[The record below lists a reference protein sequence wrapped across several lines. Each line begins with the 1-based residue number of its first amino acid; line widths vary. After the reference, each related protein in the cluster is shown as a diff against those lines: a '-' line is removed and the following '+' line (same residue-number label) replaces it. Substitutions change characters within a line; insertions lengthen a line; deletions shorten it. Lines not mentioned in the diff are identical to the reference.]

1 MGRMGSSSTES
12 TMKALVI
19 LVAATVVSG
28 KVLVSRIQDDSHTE
42 TELDRLERVLTKKI
56 EDASVLT
63 KKIED
68 ASAALMSRILRGE
81 RTLKS
86 EEFRGTAICGY
97 QERVLWPHG
106 SEGLMDYDR
115 IYEEVNDG
123 GSEFDKKTGRFTAG
137 QSGVY
142 LVSVSANS
150 GFTNNDAYLTMF
162 LRTSSGKY
170 QDGFEP
176 EMVFESTVGT
186 TNTFAPMSSSRY
198 ISMEKGESIYLE
210 YACGG
215 VCTKEPRELCVS
227 LYM

>member
-1 MGRMGSSSTES
+1 MGSSSTES

-28 KVLVSRIQDDSHTE
+28 KVLVSRIQDDSQTE
-42 TELDRLERVLTKKI
+42 TELDRLER
-56 EDASVLT
+56 
-63 KKIED
+63 
-68 ASAALMSRILRGE
+68 ALMSRILRGE

-106 SEGLMDYDR
+106 GEGLMDYDR

-150 GFTNNDAYLTMF
+150 GFTNNDAYLTLF

-176 EMVFESTVGT
+176 EMVFESTVGA

-215 VCTKEPRELCVS
+215 GCWVRSVKTYVS